1 MEKDLHIL
9 KKILKDLH
17 YTETYSDVLLNHIIK
32 MFNES
37 SLNSLTPNL
46 IYNSIVYNEG
56 KETARKISD
65 YFKEMKETG
74 DYTSIVDRLKKF

>member
-1 MEKDLHIL
+1 
-9 KKILKDLH
+9 
-17 YTETYSDVLLNHIIK
+17 

-46 IYNSIVYNEG
+46 IYNSIVYDEG
-56 KETARKISD
+56 RETARKISD

-74 DYTSIVDRLKKF
+74 DYTSIVDKLKKY